1 MSAGNMLST
10 VGALLISDQLSE
22 SEKWVVKWQLGLL
35 GDFQEALAVAIT
47 RADDNNLMA
56 LSLGFPEQVA
66 GLRAWRQG
74 GLAEK
79 LRRMGLEL

>member
-1 MSAGNMLST
+1 MSADTKLSY
-10 VGALLISDQLSE
+10 VGALIGASRLTE
-22 SEKWVVKWQLGLL
+22 AEKWIVKWQLGLL
-35 GDFQEALAVAIT
+35 GDFQTALAGAIT

-66 GLRAWRQG
+66 GFRAWQQG